1 VACSYNNHKTLR
13 CVKCCQERRKG
24 KEKDKKMKK
33 EIRIR
38 EGGGEANGRMKKGW
52 KRRSKCGRK
61 EDGQEME
68 NEVTLFGDSTI

>member
-1 VACSYNNHKTLR
+1 
-13 CVKCCQERRKG
+13 
-24 KEKDKKMKK
+24 MKK

-38 EGGGEANGRMKKGW
+38 EGGGQANGRMKKGW